1 MSDPRAD
8 DDTQP
13 IGPHRPVAT
22 AGASAVTADPQ
33 ARTEAAERPSPVPV
47 PSRTADLE
55 PSDRPSAG
63 PLPSRTADLAPSAP
77 ASGASV
83 AQPVQT
89 AQPPQQ
95 YSDQQAPRTPPPA
108 RPSSGRKA
116 RLRLARVDPWSV
128 MKMALA
134 LSIAAA
140 IVLVVAVVIIWLVLS
155 AAGVWDAINASISAV
170 LDGDTNGF
178 DVENYVGIERVVGVA
193 LILAAVNVVLMTT
206 LATLAAFL
214 YNLAA
219 SLLGGLELTLA
230 EDR

>member
-13 IGPHRPVAT
+13 IGPHGPVAT
-22 AGASAVTADPQ
+22 AGASAATADPQ
-33 ARTEAAERPSPVPV
+33 ERTQAAEQPSPEPE
-47 PSRTADLE
+47 PSRTADLA
-55 PSDRPSAG
+55 PSDRPSDESG
-63 PLPSRTADLAPSAP
+63 PSRTADLAPSAP
-77 ASGASV
+77 PSGASV
-83 AQPVQT
+83 AQPVQ
-89 AQPPQQ
+89 PSQQ
-95 YSDQQAPRTPPPA
+95 YTDQPAPRTPPPA
-108 RPSSGRKA
+108 RPSGRKA

-193 LILAAVNVVLMTT
+193 LVLAALNVVLMTT

-219 SLLGGLELTLA
+219 SLLGGLEVTLA